1 VLDGGPVE
9 VNGICIPKLGAAI
22 IKEEAEL
29 HFEAKKD
36 AELLLVEVFLA

>member
-1 VLDGGPVE
+1 MLDGGPVE

-29 HFEAKKD
+29 HFETNVKD
-36 AELLLVEVFLA
+36 YTSR